1 MQTAIKN
8 PYIGLSKSEL
18 EAKLDDM
25 LQRQFEHTANLRINF
40 ARYAARKAELIEDAL
55 IALELSA

>member
-1 MQTAIKN
+1 MQTAIRN
-8 PYIGLSKSEL
+8 PYTGLSKSEL

-25 LQRQFEHTANLRINF
+25 LRRQFEHTANLRINF